1 MYDTLLFLH
10 VLTAFMLGAAAV
22 MSSAIALGAPA
33 SGRTMFVS
41 DRLEDLGATG
51 TLVLGVWLALYV
63 DGYSLGDG
71 WIVGA
76 IGLWLGAATMTLL
89 ARPGF
94 HDDGVTDRAKLM
106 HWVRTALIVGILV
119 LMVWKPGA

>member
-10 VLTAFMLGAAAV
+10 VLAGFLLGAAAV
-22 MSSAIALGAPA
+22 MSSAIVLGAPA
-33 SGRTMFVS
+33 TSRTHFVA

-51 TLVLGVWLALYV
+51 TLALGVWLAVYV

-71 WIVGA
+71 WILGA
-76 IGLWLGAATMTLL
+76 IVLWAFAATMTLVY
-89 ARPGF
+89 RPGISE
-94 HDDGVTDRAKLM
+94 DGVTSRAKAA
-106 HWVRTALIVGILV
+106 HWARTALIVGILA

>member
-10 VLTAFMLGAAAV
+10 VLTAFLLGAAVV
-22 MSSAIALGAPA
+22 MSSAIVLAGQAA
-33 SGRTMFVS
+33 SRTLFVS

-51 TLVLGVWLALYV
+51 TLILGIWLALYV

-71 WIVGA
+71 WILGSIV
-76 IGLWLGAATMTLL
+76 LWAMATTLTL
-89 ARPGF
+89 ASRPALHG
-94 HDDGVTDRAKLM
+94 GSVTARARLM
-106 HWVRTALIVGILV
+106 HWARTLLIVGILA